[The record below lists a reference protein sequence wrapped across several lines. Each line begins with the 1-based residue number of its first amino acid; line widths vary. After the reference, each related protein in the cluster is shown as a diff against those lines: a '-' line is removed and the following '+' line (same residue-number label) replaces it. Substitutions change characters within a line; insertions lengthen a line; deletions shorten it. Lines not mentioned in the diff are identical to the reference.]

1 MTGAEN
7 TDVTPSNQIDP
18 EIIQSLVFE
27 QDVAKLGPDQLLA
40 YVKRLCDTLKIDIM
54 MQPFQLLT
62 LQKKKQLYATKNA
75 TDQLRQVQGI
85 SITDLKIEITNGI
98 CTATAKAEM
107 RLKNGTLRVDM
118 DMGIVPVQG
127 LTGEN
132 LSNAVMKATTKAKR
146 RVTLS
151 LTGLLMMDETEV
163 VTDDGAQMSEIDP
176 KTGEISGPVFE
187 AEAVTKESPA
197 PTKTAQPEPGVTNP
211 VTEQTQTDEEE
222 KSDKEKE
229 EIFPDDKGL
238 KDGETTEDGK
248 LIMTKDG
255 LAFTFGK
262 VDGKLLS
269 KVARDPED
277 KTYLD
282 WILKADFED
291 DFKSI
296 VRDEMKM
303 AEAESA

>member
-163 VTDDGAQMSEIDP
+163 VTVDGAQMSEIDP

-222 KSDKEKE
+222 L
-229 EIFPDDKGL
+229 FPDDEGL
-238 KDGETTEDGK
+238 ENGEVAAGGK
-248 LIMTKDG
+248 LIMAEGG
-255 LAFTFGK
+255 LTFNFGK
-262 VDGKLLS
+262 HRGKLLATI
-269 KVARDPED
+269 ARDPED
-277 KTYLD
+277 KSYLPY
-282 WILKADFED
+282 ILDQDFD
-291 DFKSI
+291 DDLKSI

>member
-1 MTGAEN
+1 MTGEES

-107 RLKNGTLRVDM
+107 RLKNGALRVDM

-163 VTDDGAQMSEIDP
+163 VTVDGAQMSEIDP

-197 PTKTAQPEPGVTNP
+197 PTKTAQPEPEVTKP
-211 VTEQTQTDEEE
+211 VTKQTQTDEEE
-222 KSDKEKE
+222 L
-229 EIFPDDKGL
+229 FPDDEGL
-238 KDGETTEDGK
+238 ENGEVAAGGK
-248 LIMTKDG
+248 LIMAEGG
-255 LAFTFGK
+255 LTFNFGK
-262 VDGKLLS
+262 HRGKLLATI
-269 KVARDPED
+269 ARDPED
-277 KTYLD
+277 KSYLPY
-282 WILKADFED
+282 ILDQDFD
-291 DFKSI
+291 DDLKSI